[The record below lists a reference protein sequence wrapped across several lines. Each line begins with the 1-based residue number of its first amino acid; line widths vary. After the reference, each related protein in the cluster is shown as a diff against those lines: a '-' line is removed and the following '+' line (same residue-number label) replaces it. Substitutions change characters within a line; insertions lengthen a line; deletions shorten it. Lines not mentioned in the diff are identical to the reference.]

1 MIYLDYNATTP
12 VAPEV
17 AEAMKPYLSE
27 FFGNPSSSHW
37 FGQQTKSIVDVSR
50 SKLAKLL
57 NCNSSE
63 IVFTS
68 GGSESNN
75 YALKG
80 YAFANRDKGNHII
93 TTQIEHPAIIEV
105 CKFIESQGF
114 EITYLSVDETGRVR
128 IEDVRNAIR
137 PETILISVMYANN
150 EVGTLQPIAEI
161 SAIAKEKGIV
171 LHSDCAQAV
180 GKVPVDV
187 EALGVDLLTVAGH
200 KFYGPKGIGVLYIRD
215 GIQLQ
220 KLIHGADHE
229 SNRRAGT
236 ENILEI
242 AGLGKA
248 ADLAMQEPEKR
259 IQKERSL
266 IQQLK
271 SGIEHLSDLRFNGNT
286 EFCLPNTLSVSF
298 KNLSAGDILT
308 EMKNIAASAGAA
320 CHTDSVKVSATLAA
334 MKIPVEF
341 AMGTLRLSVGKYT
354 TTEEIDAAI
363 KEITA
368 VVNTLRSK
376 KSKCEH
382 KN

>member
-161 SAIAKEKGIV
+161 SSIAKEKGIV

-187 EALGVDLLTVAGH
+187 KALGVDLLTVAGH

-298 KNLSAGDILT
+298 KNLSAGDILA
-308 EMKNIAASAGAA
+308 EMKNIAASAGSA

-354 TTEEIDAAI
+354 TTDEIDAAI
-363 KEITA
+363 NEIITA
-368 VVNTLRSK
+368 VNFLRSK
-376 KSKCEH
+376 ESNC
-382 KN
+382 NGNN

>member
-37 FGQQTKSIVDVSR
+37 FGQQTKSAVETSR

-57 NCNSSE
+57 NCDSSE

-105 CKFIESQGF
+105 CKFVESQGF
-114 EITYLSVDETGRVR
+114 EITYLPVDETGRVR

-137 PETILISVMYANN
+137 SETILISVMYANN

-161 SAIAKEKGIV
+161 SSIAKEKGIV

-187 EALGVDLLTVAGH
+187 KALGVDLLTVAGH
-200 KFYGPKGIGVLYIRD
+200 KFYGPKGIGVLYIRE

-242 AGLGKA
+242 AGLGSA
-248 ADLAMQEPEKR
+248 AELAMQEPDKR
-259 IQKERSL
+259 IKKEREL

-271 SGIEHLSDLRFNGNT
+271 SGIEHLGDLRFNGNK

-298 KNLSAGDILT
+298 KNLSAGDILAK
-308 EMKNIAASAGAA
+308 MKNIAASAGAA

-334 MKIPVEF
+334 MKIPVEY

-354 TTEEIDAAI
+354 TTDEIDAAI
-363 KEITA
+363 NEIITA
-368 VVNTLRSK
+368 VNLLRTKESNC
-376 KSKCEH
+376 KC
-382 KN
+382 NN